1 MTTGGIRGTLRSAFI
16 ENLGL
21 KVVSIAVALGLYSFI
36 HGAENFQR
44 TLAVSVVSVMPPD
57 SANRQLMTQLPT
69 EVAVTLRGT
78 RSQLDDLRA
87 GDLGTLQIDLRN
99 GSVTHLDLDTSM
111 FHVPAGLIVEQI
123 YPPTIDLRWDDVITR
138 PIPVQVS
145 RTGEVAPGFQV
156 KGLIATDPASVT
168 ARGPQSIVEV
178 IQYARTA
185 PFDVTGLTEGTFQRS
200 LALDRPP
207 KLVTYEVDTVVATIE
222 VTREL
227 VSRTFDRKVEVVGLP
242 RARTTPPAVTVRI
255 TGTPED
261 VNAMTPE
268 AIVPRVEPKAANVDA
283 TQPGSAYLDVLVD
296 VVRVQAE
303 VNPPKVLVK
312 W

>member
-1 MTTGGIRGTLRSAFI
+1 MTTGGIRGTLRSAFLD
-16 ENLGL
+16 NLGL
-21 KVVSIAVALGLYSFI
+21 KVVSIAIALGLYAFI
-36 HGAENFQR
+36 HGAENAQR
-44 TLAVSVVSVMPPD
+44 TLSVSVVSVMPPD

-78 RSQLDDLRA
+78 RTQLDDLRA
-87 GDLGTLQIDLRN
+87 DDLGTLQIDMRN
-99 GSVTHLDLDTSM
+99 GNVTHLDLDPTM
-111 FHVPAGLIVEQI
+111 FHVPAGLTVEQI

-145 RTGEVAPGFQV
+145 RTGEVAQGFQV
-156 KGLIATDPASVT
+156 KGLITTDPVAIN
-168 ARGPQSIVEV
+168 ARGPQSIVDV

-185 PFDVTGLTEGTFQRS
+185 PFDVSGLTEGTFQRS

-207 KLVTYEVDTVVATIE
+207 KLVVYEVDTVVATIE
-222 VTREL
+222 VSREL

-255 TGTPED
+255 TGAPED

-268 AIVPRVEPKAANVDA
+268 AIVPRVEPKTANVDA

-296 VVRVQAE
+296 VSRVEAE